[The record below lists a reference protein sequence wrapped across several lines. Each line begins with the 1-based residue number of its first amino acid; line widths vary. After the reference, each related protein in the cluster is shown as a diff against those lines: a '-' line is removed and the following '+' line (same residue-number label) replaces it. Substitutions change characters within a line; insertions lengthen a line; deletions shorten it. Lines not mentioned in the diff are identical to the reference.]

1 MSMQNQLIIVKM
13 SDQKIIFIYLYI
25 REMSEAVQ
33 KVIRPGGL
41 SVSLSLCV
49 LVVNK
54 NLYYQA
60 NSKDQPQS
68 HQVTKVHEELFGH
81 PPIKIDSIK
90 EHYGLHLDREHR

>member
-33 KVIRPGGL
+33 KVNFL